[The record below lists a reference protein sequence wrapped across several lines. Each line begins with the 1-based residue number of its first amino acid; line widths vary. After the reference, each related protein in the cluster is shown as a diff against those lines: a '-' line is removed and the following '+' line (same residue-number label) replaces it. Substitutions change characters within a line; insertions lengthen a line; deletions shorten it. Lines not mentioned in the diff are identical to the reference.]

1 MVECIGSKSEVGGVL
16 TQPPR
21 FECRNSSAC
30 GTFDES
36 RATRVIEVVLHQHVM
51 DDFTILA
58 GVALILHHL
67 PPHGRPKDKLHCYI
81 HYSWI

>member
-30 GTFDES
+30 CTFDES
-36 RATRVIEVVLHQHVM
+36 RATRVIEVVLHQQVVGGYTVVG
-51 DDFTILA
+51 D
-58 GVALILHHL
+58 VAPMLHPSSSH
-67 PPHGRPKDKLHCYI
+67 HGRLGGRI
-81 HYSWI
+81 